1 MSNNPE
7 HILIQK
13 ISKGNKT
20 AFDQLFF
27 KYYKPL
33 YLFALNYCHSAVIAQ
48 ESVQNTFIKIW
59 NNNQS
64 LNDCENIGKLLF
76 TYTRNEII
84 DQIRKDNTR
93 TKHEKLVVLETN
105 SNNHSADQERVKAI
119 IESAIEQLPD
129 KAQKIFRMAKK
140 EGLTVNE
147 IAEYLKISPKTV
159 ENQLIIAYKKMRKH
173 LEPFKNQL
181 INLGD

>member
-1 MSNNPE
+1 MINRPE

-59 NNNQS
+59 KNNES
-64 LNDCENIGKLLF
+64 LKDCDNIGKLLF

-84 DQIRKDNTR
+84 DEIRKNNTR
-93 TKHEKLVVLETN
+93 TKYEKLVGPETD
-105 SNNHSADQERVKAI
+105 SIKHSADQERVKAI

-129 KAQKIFRMAKK
+129 KARKIFRMAKK
-140 EGLTVNE
+140 EGLTVHE

-159 ENQLIIAYKKMRKH
+159 ENQLTIAYKKMRKY